1 MLVFSLL
8 VLTITATSKR
18 TEYQFDGHINKDII
32 NNVLND
38 QYLTAMCVQDYLSS
52 MSQEELDNWIKN
64 FINTGAI
71 KK

>member
-1 MLVFSLL
+1 M
-8 VLTITATSKR
+8 KR

-38 QYLTAMCVQDYLSS
+38 QYLTAMCVEDYLSS
-52 MSQEELDNWIKN
+52 MSQEELNNWIKN

>member
-1 MLVFSLL
+1 M
-8 VLTITATSKR
+8 KR

-38 QYLTAMCVQDYLSS
+38 QYLTAMCVEDYLSS
-52 MSQEELDNWIKN
+52 MSQEELDDWIKN